1 MATRRFPAVG
11 AMLVAAPFVVLAT
24 DPIGTNVADGTPIR
38 VPVVIMV
45 VMVVM
50 VAWTS
55 VALCRLPRPVVMAA

>member
-45 VMVVM
+45 VMV
-50 VAWTS
+50 AWTS